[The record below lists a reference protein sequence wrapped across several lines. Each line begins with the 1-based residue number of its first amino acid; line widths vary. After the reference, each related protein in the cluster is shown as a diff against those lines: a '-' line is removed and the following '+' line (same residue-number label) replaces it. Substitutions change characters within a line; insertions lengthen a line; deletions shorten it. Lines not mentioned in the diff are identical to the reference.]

1 MEKYKELLTGLE
13 RISEKYDVS
22 IGTEI
27 QIEHGQTT
35 INTETFCISADKK
48 TNTESLISDIQKL
61 TSQIKEFT
69 INVTILQ
76 YNKDKLDIFKYPFQD

>member
-1 MEKYKELLTGLE
+1 MEKYKKLLTELE
-13 RISEKYDVS
+13 KISKKYDIS
-22 IGTEI
+22 IRTEI
-27 QIEHGQTT
+27 EIENGRTT

-61 TSQIKEFT
+61 ISQIKDFK

-76 YNKDKLDIFKYPFQD
+76 YNDDKLDIFKYPFED